1 MKSALD
7 VGKIIKERRTEQNFT
22 QLELAKKL
30 FVSEK
35 TVSRWECGEGYPSM
49 YIIDDLCSVLGVSL
63 NDLLG
68 NKNDSISEDEL
79 FSSIKKKRNKL
90 MILGKCI
97 VTFLSFVMLILSF
110 VQMDKMNS
118 YIGYSLFNVM
128 LGFNSISLFAV
139 ISSIFF
145 IILLVKI
152 VLSITDIVLSVKTK
166 KHNNNLFSVNIL
178 LSVLIA
184 VSALILELLPS
195 SNLHVFAF
203 VSFFI
208 LVISLAL
215 ECGLLFIY
223 HSVNNLSE
231 EKLQKRYWIIA
242 CVLSYVLAIG
252 LYLSLLYLS
261 LVIMVNNYQI
271 VLYTVNFFFGV
282 LSPIL
287 FAYSV
292 LQIFKVKKVSI
303 VVAISLLSAILILT
317 IIFSILEI
325 RLFQY
330 AMDILVY
337 IGIIVSPSFAFYVL
351 NKINTYKKEQKKF
364 YLI

>member
-49 YIIDDLCSVLGVSL
+49 YIIDDLCSVLGISL

-68 NKNDSISEDEL
+68 NKNDLISEDEL

-90 MILGKCI
+90 MIFGKFI
-97 VTFLSFVMLILSF
+97 VTFLSFVMLMLSF
-110 VQMDKMNS
+110 VQMDKIDS
-118 YIGYSLFNVM
+118 YNGYSLFNVM
-128 LGFNSISLFAV
+128 LGSSSISLFAV

-166 KHNNNLFSVNIL
+166 KHNNLFLISIL

-184 VSALILELLPS
+184 ISALLLELLPS